1 VDATTQAVNALRE
14 IIDAEDSM
22 QEALAHT
29 AEGAQRAIADADA
42 VTISVLHD
50 GKPRHRRLY
59 R

>member
-29 AEGAQRAIADADA
+29 AEGAQRAIADA
-42 VTISVLHD
+42 VTITVLHD